1 MDIEDALS
9 LLCGECGQHEGV
21 YQRRTVGGVD
31 LVCRECRDSMV
42 KMPSK
47 TRLDAATHRAL
58 EEQKKRRKR
67 EVMLK
72 RKKQKEEE

>member
-1 MDIEDALS
+1 MDIQDILS
-9 LLCGECGQHEGV
+9 HLCGECGQHEGV
-21 YQRRTVGGVD
+21 YRRETADGID
-31 LVCRECRDSMV
+31 QVCRECRDSMI
-42 KMPSK
+42 KTPSK

-72 RKKQKEEE
+72 RKKRKEEE